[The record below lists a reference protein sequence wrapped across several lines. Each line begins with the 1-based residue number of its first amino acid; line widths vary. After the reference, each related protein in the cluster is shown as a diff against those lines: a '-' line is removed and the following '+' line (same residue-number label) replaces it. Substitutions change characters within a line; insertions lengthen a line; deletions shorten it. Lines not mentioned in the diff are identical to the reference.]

1 MERAHGR
8 GVESNEMIDRI
19 TGELITTEDLRR
31 EIALI
36 QRQIEAAR
44 TEEVEIV
51 FRELLAKRERAL
63 REIEAE

>member
-1 MERAHGR
+1 
-8 GVESNEMIDRI
+8 MIDYI
-19 TGELITTEDLRR
+19 TGEPITVEDLRR

-36 QRQIEAAR
+36 RRQIEAAR

-63 REIEAE
+63 HEVKTE